1 MKRRSLHL
9 TREDGTG
16 QLRTMGLLVGGT
28 NEPLRGV
35 TGAVENDEYL
45 GGHMQVVD
53 RTQRSPV

>member
-1 MKRRSLHL
+1 M